1 MKLFFRW
8 RVSCAKD
15 VRRYV
20 DKLVKG
26 SWYATKD
33 RIILEL
39 YIYMGENSIT
49 AKEGHL
55 ERKETFRV
63 AGVPRVPPLLDTR
76 DGRTPQKLT
85 IESRYTVVTR
95 KPM

>member
-1 MKLFFRW
+1 
-8 RVSCAKD
+8 
-15 VRRYV
+15 
-20 DKLVKG
+20 
-26 SWYATKD
+26 
-33 RIILEL
+33 
-39 YIYMGENSIT
+39 MGENSIT

>member
-1 MKLFFRW
+1 M
-8 RVSCAKD
+8 KD

-33 RIILEL
+33 RIILGA
-39 YIYMGENSIT
+39 IYANSIT

-55 ERKETFRV
+55 EGKETFRV

-85 IESRYTVVTR
+85 IEFRYTVVTR